1 VADQSVALDV
11 KTPAVNFD
19 PASQLQSATNY
30 QIGQSQLQM
39 LNRQNAGQNIEFR
52 NQLIRNAAAHALDAD
67 SWDTAMS
74 QAAQK
79 GAPEA
84 AQYVGRY
91 TPLLQ
96 QRLFDAYGGAGAT
109 TQGAA
114 AAPAAGQASGGTATD
129 LLDRTYQNVPA
140 PQMAQSLQ
148 KNIAILSIL
157 SGIRDQG
164 TLDAAHAQFAKMG
177 IPAEQFLGKTYTS
190 LVTPQQLNQLYN
202 QAEQR
207 VQYLQSRVAA
217 AATGQPAP
225 PVKTEMQNIGDVG
238 YSPYTGQ
245 PMTPP
250 KPQVVQDPIMG
261 PRTILPDKTGQW
273 HFVDTGEPVVPS
285 QAPTGGSG
293 GVSIED
299 AAKRIQP
306 IENTTGNPA
315 ATNPRST
322 ATGND
327 QFVDKTWLDTIKAAR
342 PELAKGFNDQQ
353 LLALRAVPEI
363 SSAMTTELAKQN
375 ASTLAKAGIPVTTAT
390 IALAHRLGADGAT
403 KVYDASPNTPM
414 EQVVSAAALK
424 ANPEL
429 KGKTAGNYIQGLVKQ
444 VGNDPVNMT
453 PNGPAG
459 SQQAPILGVPPSD
472 DPGRPFKNATPTSAT
487 LIKAEQM
494 GLHGQAFLD
503 SLPSQIRN
511 DIEAVGNYDQP
522 ITVFS
527 KMGRAGM
534 SQDRALALVRQFN
547 PDYDSYW
554 ASARGSSVKEF
565 LAGGPNSPAA
575 QIRSYNTAIGHA
587 GDAYDALQEMKR
599 VNPGFLQQ
607 AQQAGIPFISY
618 AASQLQNKAIQGTP
632 MGAALNKYVTA
643 STLYGAEV
651 AKLYSGS
658 AGSQEEKNTIRAPL
672 DQNKSLPEI
681 EAGLQTSTH
690 MMGSRANALEDQYK
704 TAMNAP
710 GLSQYGTQTE
720 TKDFPVLHDRA
731 QAVLKKIGAG
741 TEASAGA
748 PNAPPVPGAKFYQ
761 GNWYTRG
768 PNGEAVLVAK

>member
-1 VADQSVALDV
+1 MADQSVALDV
-11 KTPAVNFD
+11 KAPAVNFD

-39 LNRQNAGQNIEFR
+39 LNRQNAGQSIEFR
-52 NQLIRNAAAHALDAD
+52 NQLIRNAAARALDAD

-84 AQYVGRY
+84 TQYVGRY

-96 QRLFDAYGGAGAT
+96 QRLFDAYGGSAPQA
-109 TQGAA
+109 QGAPGGPA
-114 AAPAAGQASGGTATD
+114 NAGAAPAATPTD
-129 LLDRTYQNVPA
+129 QYDRMYQNTTPA
-140 PQMAQSLQ
+140 QMAQSLQ
-148 KNIAILSIL
+148 KNNMILSAL
-157 SGIRDQG
+157 STVKDEQSYN
-164 TLDAAHAQFAKMG
+164 AAIQKLVAAG
-177 IPAEQFLGKTYTS
+177 IP
-190 LVTPQQLNQLYN
+190 
-202 QAEQR
+202 QAAQIAGPYSPMQVVKLWNDTKQR
-207 VQYLQSRVAA
+207 VDYLQSRVAA

-225 PVKTEMQNIGDVG
+225 PVKTEMQNVGDVG
-238 YSPYTGQ
+238 YDPYSPGKSL
-245 PMTPP
+245 TPP

-285 QAPTGGSG
+285 QAPTGGNG

-429 KGKTAGNYIQGLVKQ
+429 KGQTAGGYIQGLVKQ

-459 SQQAPILGVPPSD
+459 SQQAPIPGVPPSD

-632 MGAALNKYVTA
+632 MGVALNKYVTA

-710 GLSQYGTQTE
+710 GLSQYGTKTE

-731 QAVLKKIGAG
+731 QTVLKKIGAG
-741 TEASAGA
+741 TEAPAGA

>member
-1 VADQSVALDV
+1 MAEDQSIALDV
-11 KTPAVNFD
+11 KTPGVNFD
-19 PASQLQSATNY
+19 PASQLSAATNY
-30 QIGQSQLQM
+30 QLGQSQLQM
-39 LNRQNAGQNIEFR
+39 LNRQNAAQKMQFE
-52 NQLIRNAAAHALDAD
+52 NQQIANAAAHGIDSDA
-67 SWDTAMS
+67 WDAGFQKLVDQGNT
-74 QAAQK
+74 QAGQFLR
-79 GAPEA
+79 
-84 AQYVGRY
+84 RY
-91 TPLLQ
+91 SPIMQ
-96 QRLFDAYGGAGAT
+96 QRVLESYGVAP
-109 TQGAA
+109 
-114 AAPAAGQASGGTATD
+114 APAAGAAGVAATQLGTAGTPPDMDRTFQNASPQQMGEILRQSNIFLKALSSVKDQASQDQA
-129 LLDRTYQNVPA
+129 A
-140 PQMAQSLQ
+140 ASLRG
-148 KNIAILSIL
+148 A
-157 SGIRDQG
+157 
-164 TLDAAHAQFAKMG
+164 G
-177 IPAEQFLGKTYTS
+177 IPDLALRGPYSSMNTVKLYNE
-190 LVTPQQLNQLYN
+190 LNQK
-202 QAEQR
+202 
-207 VQYLQSRVAA
+207 VQYLQGRVVAA
-217 AATGQPAP
+217 STGAPSP
-225 PVKTEMQNIGDVG
+225 PVKTEMQNVGDVG
-238 YSPYTGQ
+238 YDPYSPGKAL
-245 PMTPP
+245 TPP

-285 QAPTGGSG
+285 QAPTGGNG

-429 KGKTAGNYIQGLVKQ
+429 KGQTAGGYIQGLVKQ

-459 SQQAPILGVPPSD
+459 SQQAPIPGVPPSD

-710 GLSQYGTQTE
+710 GLSQYGTKTE

-741 TEASAGA
+741 TEAPAGA